1 MPTAQ
6 ALLAKSLETLKAL
19 HDTGRLVVAAG
30 DLSETHRARLVTAGY
45 LKPVIRGWYLTSR
58 PEDQDGDTTAWQA
71 RWEEFVARYCEKR
84 FGSMWHL
91 SAELSLHIQTATPLP
106 TRQIFVQAAG
116 GKNNVVKLPHG
127 WSILDMKA
135 PSLAPES
142 ERQNRDG
149 LRVLSIPYAISQVSE
164 PFFRLQ
170 KITAQIALELL
181 PDDSDL
187 ARVLLAAGKPV
198 VGGRLVA
205 ALRAVGRERDAQS
218 LRKTLEAVG
227 YRVNEVNPFDS
238 PLVTIAPATKRS
250 PYVLR
255 IHEMWSSMRSH
266 AIEAFGDPPGLP
278 VNIPAYLAD
287 VESRYVAD
295 AYNSLSIEGYNVTE
309 DLIER
314 VRSGSWNPA
323 SDEDKRSRDTLA
335 AKGYNLA
342 HDKVKNTI
350 GRILGGENPGSVLR
364 DSFPDWHRALWT
376 PSVQAGILKPENLA
390 GYRNG
395 PVYLKNADHVPPSR
409 EAVRDCM
416 PELFELLEREEH
428 PAVRAVLGHYIFV
441 FIHPYMD
448 GNGRL
453 GRFVMNAMLAS
464 GGYPWTVIKMEMRN
478 QYFDALNQASGKGNI
493 MPFAQFLGELVR
505 TQSAAT
511 YEPARKSS
519 VSAQKN
525 SRRL

>member
-1 MPTAQ
+1 MASAQ
-6 ALLAKSLETLKAL
+6 ELLAKSLKALKAL
-19 HDTGRLVVAAG
+19 HDAGHQVIATG
-30 DLSETHRARLVTAGY
+30 DLSETHRNRLVKAGY
-45 LKPVIRGWYLTSR
+45 LKQVIRGWYLTTR
-58 PEDQDGDTTAWQA
+58 PEDKDGDTTAWQA
-71 RWEEFVARYCEKR
+71 RWEEFVTRYCEKR

-91 SAELSLHIQTATPLP
+91 SPELSLHIQTATPLP
-106 TRQIFVQAAG
+106 TRQIFIQATE
-116 GKNNVVKLPHG
+116 GKNNVVTLPHG
-127 WSILDMKA
+127 WSILDMKVS
-135 PSLAPES
+135 SLAPEA
-142 ERQNRDG
+142 ERQSRDG
-149 LRVLSIPYAISQVSE
+149 LRVLSVPYALSQISE
-164 PFFRLQ
+164 PFFWLQ
-170 KITAQIALELL
+170 KSTAQIALELL

-218 LRKTLEAVG
+218 LRKTLGAVG
-227 YRVNEVNPFDS
+227 YRVNEVNPFDT
-238 PLVTIAPATKRS
+238 PLVTIAPAIKRS

-255 IHEMWSSMRSH
+255 IHEMWTSMRSH
-266 AIEAFGDPPGLP
+266 VIKAFGNPPGLP
-278 VNIPAYLAD
+278 ANIPAYLAD

-342 HDKVKNTI
+342 HDEVKNTI
-350 GRILGGENPGSVLR
+350 RRILGGENPGSTLR

-376 PSVQAGILKPENLA
+376 PSVQAGILKPEDLA
-390 GYRNG
+390 GYRNSL
-395 PVYLKNADHVPPSR
+395 VYIKNADHVPPSR

-464 GGYPWTVIKMEMRN
+464 GGYPWTVIKMETRN

-493 MPFAQFLGELVR
+493 LPFAQFLGELVR
-505 TQSAAT
+505 AQSDAA
-511 YEPARKSS
+511 YEPARVQPALTK
-519 VSAQKN
+519 KN
-525 SRRL
+525 A